1 MILILQGEAV
11 PPKALNNKQVYT
23 NVEDLY
29 KQYFHAYFEKLFVY
43 AFTIVKHNAEAKDI
57 VQTAFIKL
65 WEKRQEINLPVAA
78 RSYLYTTV
86 YHLSLNTLRD
96 HKIRN
101 RHHEKLAPPTFT
113 NKINTAEEQ
122 EIKARINLAIDALPP
137 RCKEVFCKSRL
148 EGKKYAEIAADLN
161 ISIKTVEVQM
171 GKALKT
177 LREQLADLAIIWVIY
192 LFI

>member
-11 PPKALNNKQVYT
+11 ANNAINNKQVYT

-29 KQYFHAYFEKLFVY
+29 KQCFHDYFEKLFAY
-43 AFTIVKHNAEAKDI
+43 AFTIVKRNAEAKDI
-57 VQTAFIKL
+57 VQAAFIKL
-65 WEKRQEINLPVAA
+65 WEKRQEINLSVAA

-86 YHLSLNTLRD
+86 YHLSLNNLRD

-101 RHHEKLAPPTFT
+101 RHHENLAPPTIT
-113 NKINTAEEQ
+113 NRINTAEEQ
-122 EIKARINLAIDALPP
+122 EIKARINQAIDALPP

-148 EGKKYAEIAADLN
+148 EGKKYAEIAAELN
-161 ISIKTVEVQM
+161 ISIKTVEAQM

-177 LREQLADLAIIWVIY
+177 LREQLADLTIIWVIY